1 MRAFLKRLEIFG
13 KGLLATV
20 LGVLLRRPGQ
30 LRRAASRL
38 TRVERIL
45 LVRMD
50 NRVGEAVLMT
60 PLFATLKRHF
70 PNATLH
76 VLVHPRVARVH
87 EGHPLVDRVI
97 ALDGKLSKLL
107 RRNSLRLVRSLRRT
121 DYDVVVDCGNWT
133 APSVTNAIVS
143 RLVAPRSAVLGPAAA
158 PVGPLHTHPV
168 VARPDTAR
176 ESLQRLHLLSPLV
189 GDDVDDVLS
198 QRPVTASAALQEF
211 LNARSDRPLA
221 VIYPGGRLAYRRVPT
236 EGFVAACRELI
247 EAGREPIVAWGPG
260 EEAVAR
266 EVVEAV
272 PGAVLAPPTSLD
284 DLAAL
289 IAHAGLTVCNN
300 TGPMHLSVA
309 VGAPT
314 FQLFRFMDPARW
326 GHPHAPHRVVDITAV
341 AETPEA
347 LRLQV
352 ECELREWMGG
362 SAPERKRATA

>member
-13 KGLLATV
+13 KSLLATV
-20 LGVLLRRPGQ
+20 LGVVLRRPGQ
-30 LRRAASRL
+30 LQRAISRL
-38 TRVERIL
+38 ASVERIL

-60 PLFATLKRHF
+60 PLFATLKRHH
-70 PNATLH
+70 PRASLH

-87 EGHPLVDRVI
+87 QGHPLVDRVI
-97 ALDGKLSKLL
+97 ALDGKRLL
-107 RRNSLRLVRSLRRT
+107 RGESLGLIRALRRA

-143 RLVAPRSAVLGPAAA
+143 RLVGPRSAVLGPAAA

-189 GDDVDDVLS
+189 GDDIDDVLS
-198 QRPVTASAALQEF
+198 QRPVAASDALRAF
-211 LNARSDRPLA
+211 LDARRERSLA
-221 VIYPGGRLAYRRVPT
+221 VLYPGGRLAYRRVPT
-236 EGFVAACRELI
+236 AGFIAACRVLI

-266 EVVEAV
+266 EVVDAV

-309 VGAPT
+309 LGVPT
-314 FQLFRFMDPARW
+314 FQLFRFMDPERW
-326 GHPHAPHRVVDITAV
+326 GHPHPPHRVVDITAV
-341 AETPEA
+341 AEDDEA
-347 LRLQV
+347 LRGQV
-352 ECELREWMGG
+352 ESELRKWIEEET
-362 SAPERKRATA
+362 SERVRTTA